1 MNKNKS
7 IGIQKGNC
15 KKQSLICQEFYKSTK
30 TSKINNTLKKNYN
43 QKLCKDK
50 AKLMIKKE
58 NKNK

>member
-1 MNKNKS
+1 MNKNKN

-15 KKQSLICQEFYKSTK
+15 KKQSLICQEFYKSMK
-30 TSKINNTLKKNYN
+30 ANKINNTLKKNYN

-50 AKLMIKKE
+50 TKLMRRKG